1 MEDPFRLTM
10 DAYWKYQ
17 AEKERKLYAI
27 ADAFSQS
34 NGHLSVSD
42 ARYIN
47 TSNCFEWRVAARIH
61 GAPWFCARRA

>member
-1 MEDPFRLTM
+1 M

-27 ADAFSQS
+27 IDAFRAEQRPL
-34 NGHLSVSD
+34 GVSD

-47 TSNCFEWRVAARIH
+47 ALKLFLQGVSPLEY
-61 GAPWFCARRA
+61 